1 MHDYNV
7 LKALYLNCEI
17 CWSGVQAVGRGQ
29 YSDVHEEADLYQ
41 NFEINGPSVRNL
53 GPWAGQ
59 TWPCSEMCLNLENLF
74 LVFHIWRR

>member
-1 MHDYNV
+1 MIII
-7 LKALYLNCEI
+7 ALYLNCEI

-29 YSDVHEEADLYQ
+29 YSDVHEAADLYQ

-59 TWPCSEMCLNLENLF
+59 TWPCSEMCL
-74 LVFHIWRR
+74 I

>member
-17 CWSGVQAVGRGQ
+17 CWSVVQAVGRGQ
-29 YSDVHEEADLYQ
+29 YSDVHEDADLYQ

-59 TWPCSEMCLNLENLF
+59 TWPCSEMCL
-74 LVFHIWRR
+74 I